1 MAVRASDRRSITLSS
16 LVCAAALLAVLAR
29 RGHAQQAPVLP
40 RAGSYVRVR
49 VSDRMKVGTSLWSRD
64 DTLSLGY
71 CCGVSPDTIPLDSI
85 RAMDVHEGA
94 WNSTKH
100 VVGGMAIG
108 LFGGAGL
115 AYGISEP
122 PCRRQDGDGLCE
134 VGVVAT
140 TVGAALVGLIV
151 GGVVGANIDKKKA
164 WRPVRLRVSVAPD
177 PRSGLRL
184 GLAIPLR

>member
-1 MAVRASDRRSITLSS
+1 MSMRPIDRRSITLSS
-16 LVCAAALLAVLAR
+16 LVCAAALLAVLPR

-40 RAGSYVRVR
+40 PDGSYVRVL
-49 VSDRMKVGTSLWSRD
+49 VSDGMKVGTLLWSRS

-71 CCGVSPDTIPLDSI
+71 CCGVAPDTIPVDSI
-85 RAMDVHEGA
+85 RTMDVREGTGS
-94 WNSTKH
+94 STKH

-108 LFGGAGL
+108 LVAGAGL
-115 AYGISEP
+115 GYGIGTLN
-122 PCRRQDGDGLCE
+122 CRKQRENGLCD
-134 VGVVAT
+134 VGTALGTVAF
-140 TVGAALVGLIV
+140 GLAGLIV
-151 GGVVGANIDKKKA
+151 GGVVGAIIDKKHA